1 MKFSTYTPAV
11 EPHVMNPPAVRVSGD
26 VNAYGTS
33 GEGYGKMAAAVGQV
47 ARVAAQRQDDLD
59 AADVMKARNEVMTSL
74 TQQLYGEQGLFT
86 TGVGENAKGLI
97 DRTTDAINKT
107 YEDVSKNYNPRV
119 RFALKGNLNE
129 NMANFQRIA
138 ASKEMAEGKKVE
150 EATFASNLQT
160 NAQQAALTWQVNG
173 APTMY
178 VNQSDVLLAA
188 QAQKEGWSGAQ
199 LAAER
204 RKMVTNIAAAA
215 AGAALENE
223 DYDRADEILGRFR
236 NEMDPDTYYKLARVG
251 KKKQEAKDMDMEA
264 SRILS
269 MPGVWDGKTFNE
281 AKANEYVD
289 EILGEYATK
298 EATGIS
304 PQDVERSFA
313 GLIGKEMDNKRDG
326 CVEAALKGMAPLNA
340 FCQREQEKGVL
351 YVPTLLRD
359 AQADDSV
366 VVEEYTAGMEI
377 PAGAAIIYSPS
388 GADMSDAENAHHVL
402 VSDGNGGV
410 FGNSSSA
417 ADYTDEN
424 GNLVRGNG
432 KVTHGGSV
440 EIGGGLV
447 PALVIRPKA
456 GGRVSAYDPEKRD
469 QMKKLIKA
477 KGNDLEAAYQQQRGQ
492 YLNGILQAA
501 QNAGSYSAAISMLY
515 AQDLDMK
522 ERNTLEGQIAEYYHV
537 NRGTGKPI
545 GSGRSGTNNGKS
557 WSKAYPEEAKA
568 LNRFAEHLRKGTTIT
583 KAELLE
589 ARRAGN
595 LYADLGYLSEEDAA
609 DLELYENSSE
619 TRSQVTD
626 FIERRGLGGAFEEM
640 LDMGGTPTANIII
653 LSKALPYYL
662 DDNFQGIIDEEG

>member
-26 VNAYGTS
+26 VNAYGS
-33 GEGYGKMAAAVGQV
+33 GGEGYGKMAAAVGQV

-97 DRTTDAINKT
+97 GRTTDAINKT

-119 RFALKGNLNE
+119 RHALKGNLNE

-199 LAAER
+199 LTAER

-223 DYDRADEILGRFR
+223 DYDRVDEILGRFR
-236 NEMDPDTYYKLARVG
+236 NEMDPDTYWKLARVS
-251 KKKQEAKDMDMEA
+251 KKHTEAKEFDSLAHE
-264 SRILS
+264 ILNK
-269 MPGVWDGKTFNE
+269 PGVWDGRHFNE
-281 AKANEYVD
+281 AKAQEYANELYGPNVTKRIGGAIKNKEDFFAAVAGQESGGNYNAQNGRTGAFGKYQIMPENWPSWAQEAGLSADAPQTPENQEIVAKYKLGQYYDELGPEGALVAWYAGYRNGERWRDGEADAIGEGGHYSWDARQGNGDEPSIREYVQQA
-289 EILGEYATK
+289 LG
-298 EATGIS
+298 
-304 PQDVERSFA
+304 R
-313 GLIGKEMDNKRDG
+313 
-326 CVEAALKGMAPLNA
+326 
-340 FCQREQEKGVL
+340 
-351 YVPTLLRD
+351 
-359 AQADDSV
+359 
-366 VVEEYTAGMEI
+366 
-377 PAGAAIIYSPS
+377 
-388 GADMSDAENAHHVL
+388 
-402 VSDGNGGV
+402 
-410 FGNSSSA
+410 
-417 ADYTDEN
+417 
-424 GNLVRGNG
+424 
-432 KVTHGGSV
+432 
-440 EIGGGLV
+440 
-447 PALVIRPKA
+447 A
-456 GGRVSAYDPEKRD
+456 GGAERTVSAYDPEKRD
-469 QMKKLIKA
+469 HLMKLVSALGKDA
-477 KGNDLEAAYQQQRGQ
+477 EQAYQQQRGQ
-492 YLNGILQAA
+492 YLDGIMRAA

-545 GSGRSGTNNGKS
+545 GTGRSGKAYNPAKDFEAMQKMEARLKLGEKMTSDQFIAYKNAAMRLDNEGYLGEEFQDLQNNQELWTTITDDMEAPHGGWKKAYERLIARGADPLTATALLAKS
-557 WSKAYPEEAKA
+557 DVMSLPYYYPEEDEDDKE
-568 LNRFAEHLRKGTTIT
+568 EHEGT
-583 KAELLE
+583 
-589 ARRAGN
+589 
-595 LYADLGYLSEEDAA
+595 D
-609 DLELYENSSE
+609 
-619 TRSQVTD
+619 
-626 FIERRGLGGAFEEM
+626 
-640 LDMGGTPTANIII
+640 
-653 LSKALPYYL
+653 
-662 DDNFQGIIDEEG
+662 

>member
-11 EPHVMNPPAVRVSGD
+11 EPRVMNPPVVRVSGD

-97 DRTTDAINKT
+97 GRTTDAINKT
-107 YEDVSKNYNPRV
+107 YEDISKNYNPRV
-119 RFALKGNLNE
+119 RHALKGNLNE

-236 NEMDPDTYYKLARVG
+236 NEMDPDTYWKLARVS
-251 KKKQEAKDMDMEA
+251 KKHTEAKEFDSLAHE
-264 SRILS
+264 ILNK
-269 MPGVWDGKTFNE
+269 PGVWEGNHFNE
-281 AKANEYVD
+281 AKAREYVN
-289 EILGEYATK
+289 ELYGPNVTK
-298 EATGIS
+298 RIGGAIKNKEDFFAAVAGQESGGNYNAQNGRTGAFGKYQIMPENWPS
-304 PQDVERSFA
+304 WAQEA
-313 GLIGKEMDNKRDG
+313 GLSADAPQTPENQEIVAKYKLGQYYDELGAEGALVAWYAGYRNGERWRDG
-326 CVEAALKGMAPLNA
+326 EA
-340 FCQREQEKGVL
+340 
-351 YVPTLLRD
+351 D
-359 AQADDSV
+359 AIG
-366 VVEEYTAGMEI
+366 EG
-377 PAGAAIIYSPS
+377 GHYSW
-388 GADMSDAENAHHVL
+388 DARQ
-402 VSDGNGGV
+402 GNG
-410 FGNSSSA
+410 
-417 ADYTDEN
+417 DEPSIREY
-424 GNLVRGNG
+424 VQQ
-432 KVTHGGSV
+432 
-440 EIGGGLV
+440 
-447 PALVIRPKA
+447 ALGRA
-456 GGRVSAYDPEKRD
+456 GGAERTVSAYDPEKRD
-469 QMKKLIKA
+469 HLMKLVSALGKDA
-477 KGNDLEAAYQQQRGQ
+477 EQTYQQQRGQ
-492 YLNGILQAA
+492 YLDGIMRAA
-501 QNAGSYSAAISMLY
+501 QSAGSYSAAISMLY

-537 NRGTGKPI
+537 NRSTGRAI
-545 GSGRSGTNNGKS
+545 GSGRSGKAYNPAKDFEAMQKMEARLKLGEKMTSDQFIAYKNAAMRLDNEGYLGEEFQDLQNNQELWTTITDDMEAPHGGWKKAYERLIARGADPLTATALLAKS
-557 WSKAYPEEAKA
+557 DVMSLPYYYPEEDEDDKE
-568 LNRFAEHLRKGTTIT
+568 EHEGT
-583 KAELLE
+583 
-589 ARRAGN
+589 
-595 LYADLGYLSEEDAA
+595 D
-609 DLELYENSSE
+609 
-619 TRSQVTD
+619 
-626 FIERRGLGGAFEEM
+626 
-640 LDMGGTPTANIII
+640 
-653 LSKALPYYL
+653 
-662 DDNFQGIIDEEG
+662 

>member
-97 DRTTDAINKT
+97 GRTTDAINKT

-119 RFALKGNLNE
+119 RHALKGNLNE

-160 NAQQAALTWQVNG
+160 NTQQAALTWQVNG

-236 NEMDPDTYYKLARVG
+236 NEMDPDTYWKLARVS
-251 KKKQEAKDMDMEA
+251 KKHTEAKEFDSLAYE
-264 SRILS
+264 ILNK
-269 MPGVWDGKTFNE
+269 PGVWDGRHFNE
-281 AKANEYVD
+281 AKAQEYANELYGPNVTKRIGGAIKNKEDFFAAVAGQESGGNYNAQNGRTGAFGKYQIMPENWPSWAQEAGLSADAPQTPENQEIVAKYKLGQYYDELGAEGALVAWYAGYRNGERWRDGEADAIGEGGHYSWDARQGNGDEPSIREYVQQA
-289 EILGEYATK
+289 LG
-298 EATGIS
+298 
-304 PQDVERSFA
+304 R
-313 GLIGKEMDNKRDG
+313 
-326 CVEAALKGMAPLNA
+326 
-340 FCQREQEKGVL
+340 
-351 YVPTLLRD
+351 
-359 AQADDSV
+359 
-366 VVEEYTAGMEI
+366 
-377 PAGAAIIYSPS
+377 
-388 GADMSDAENAHHVL
+388 
-402 VSDGNGGV
+402 
-410 FGNSSSA
+410 
-417 ADYTDEN
+417 
-424 GNLVRGNG
+424 
-432 KVTHGGSV
+432 
-440 EIGGGLV
+440 
-447 PALVIRPKA
+447 A
-456 GGRVSAYDPEKRD
+456 GGAERTVSAYDPEKRD
-469 QMKKLIKA
+469 HLMKLVSALGKDA
-477 KGNDLEAAYQQQRGQ
+477 EQTYQQQRGQ
-492 YLNGILQAA
+492 YLDGIMRAA

-515 AQDLDMK
+515 AQDLDIK
-522 ERNTLEGQIAEYYHV
+522 ERNGLEGQIAEYYHV

-545 GSGRSGTNNGKS
+545 GTGRSGTNNGKS

-619 TRSQVTD
+619 MRSQVTD

>member
-26 VNAYGTS
+26 VNAYGS
-33 GEGYGKMAAAVGQV
+33 GGEGYGKMAAAVGQV

-97 DRTTDAINKT
+97 GRTTDAINKT

-119 RFALKGNLNE
+119 RHALKGNLNE

-199 LAAER
+199 LTAER

-223 DYDRADEILGRFR
+223 DYDRVDEILGRFR
-236 NEMDPDTYYKLARVG
+236 NEMDPDTYWKLARVS
-251 KKKQEAKDMDMEA
+251 KKHTEAKEFDSLAHE
-264 SRILS
+264 ILNK
-269 MPGVWDGKTFNE
+269 PGVWDGRHFNE
-281 AKANEYVD
+281 AKAQEYANELYGPNVTKRIGGAIKNKEDFFAAVAGQESGGNYNAQNGRTGAFGKYQIMPENWPSWAQEAGLSADAPQTPENQEIVAKYKLGQYYDELGPEGALVAWYAGYRNGERWRDGEADAIGEGGHYSWDARQGNGDEPSVREYVQQA
-289 EILGEYATK
+289 LG
-298 EATGIS
+298 
-304 PQDVERSFA
+304 R
-313 GLIGKEMDNKRDG
+313 
-326 CVEAALKGMAPLNA
+326 
-340 FCQREQEKGVL
+340 
-351 YVPTLLRD
+351 
-359 AQADDSV
+359 
-366 VVEEYTAGMEI
+366 
-377 PAGAAIIYSPS
+377 
-388 GADMSDAENAHHVL
+388 
-402 VSDGNGGV
+402 
-410 FGNSSSA
+410 
-417 ADYTDEN
+417 
-424 GNLVRGNG
+424 
-432 KVTHGGSV
+432 
-440 EIGGGLV
+440 
-447 PALVIRPKA
+447 A
-456 GGRVSAYDPEKRD
+456 GGAERTVSAYDPEKRD
-469 QMKKLIKA
+469 HLMKLVSALGKDA
-477 KGNDLEAAYQQQRGQ
+477 EQAYQQQRGQ
-492 YLNGILQAA
+492 YLDGIMRAA

-545 GSGRSGTNNGKS
+545 GTGRSGKAYNPAKDFEAMQKMEARLKLGEKMTSDQFIAYKNAAMRLDNEGYLGEEFQDLQNNQELWTTITDDMEAPHGGWKKAYERLIARGADPLTATALLAKS
-557 WSKAYPEEAKA
+557 DVMSLPYYYPEEDEDDKE
-568 LNRFAEHLRKGTTIT
+568 EHEGT
-583 KAELLE
+583 
-589 ARRAGN
+589 
-595 LYADLGYLSEEDAA
+595 D
-609 DLELYENSSE
+609 
-619 TRSQVTD
+619 
-626 FIERRGLGGAFEEM
+626 
-640 LDMGGTPTANIII
+640 
-653 LSKALPYYL
+653 
-662 DDNFQGIIDEEG
+662 